1 MTQPDSPTR
10 TPEGVD
16 AFLDALLAPDDD
28 ALAAALET
36 SDAEGLPAIAVSAT
50 HGKLLAL
57 LTRAIAA
64 RRALEIGTLGG
75 YSAIRIARGLA
86 PGGRLVT
93 LEFDPHHADV
103 ARRNVDRAGLAGV
116 VDVRVGSAL
125 DTLPTLAGGDPFDLV
140 FIDADKVTYP
150 QYLEWAIRLTRPGA
164 LIIADNVVRRGGVAD
179 PGGDSASA
187 GVRAYLEAVA
197 GDPRVDG
204 TAVQTVGVKGWDGF
218 SLALRS

>member
-1 MTQPDSPTR
+1 MTQPDSPAR

-50 HGKLLAL
+50 QGKLLTL
-57 LTRAIAA
+57 LTRATGA

-93 LEFDPHHADV
+93 LEYDPHHADV
-103 ARRNVDRAGLAGV
+103 ARRNLDRAGLADM
-116 VDVRVGSAL
+116 VDVRVGAAV
-125 DTLPTLAGGDPFDLV
+125 DTLPTLAGGEPFDLV

-150 QYLEWAIRLTRPGA
+150 QYLEWSIRLTRPGA

-179 PGGDSASA
+179 PGGDAASA
-187 GVRAYLEAVA
+187 AVRAYLEALA
-197 GDPRVDG
+197 ADPRVDG

-218 SLALRS
+218 SLALRG